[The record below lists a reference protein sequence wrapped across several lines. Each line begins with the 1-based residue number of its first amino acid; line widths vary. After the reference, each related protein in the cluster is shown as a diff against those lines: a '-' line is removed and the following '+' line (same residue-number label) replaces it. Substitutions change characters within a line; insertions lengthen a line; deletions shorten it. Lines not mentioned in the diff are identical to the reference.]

1 MKKHLSTLLGNQR
14 GDLMVEGIVSSAVA
28 TISVLAVTAL
38 FFSMNSAAA
47 STAEHTHQYNALRNI
62 TQQLVANNE
71 APPVGGEAKTIPL
84 DGADY
89 TIWTTPAGEGAES
102 PGGLVHETVHV
113 ATPRKPGTTCTATE
127 LNGCLVDEVN
137 TLKTEGGFVLKHLD
151 EAGKDVNSYKVQI
164 PLQGSGPGTPKEAR
178 YLFSLAPSS
187 AERTVTIKVQD
198 VADPVDHIIEAG
210 ASGFFYG
217 SVLVEPQSG
226 SAASTAEIAFS
237 ISGAPDASFEE
248 ITVYEGPKA
257 P

>member
-1 MKKHLSTLLGNQR
+1 MKKRLSTLLGNQR

-47 STAEHTHQYNALRNI
+47 STAEHTHRYNALRNV
-62 TQQLVANNE
+62 TQQVVANND
-71 APPVGGEAKTIPL
+71 APPIGGEAKTIAL

-89 TIWTTPAGEGAES
+89 TVWTTAADEAAAVPDKV
-102 PGGLVHETVHV
+102 VHETVHV
-113 ATPRKPGTTCTATE
+113 ATPRKPGTSCTATQ
-127 LNGCLVDEVN
+127 LNGCLVDEVSN
-137 TLKTEGGFVLKHLD
+137 LKTEGGFVLKHLA
-151 EAGKDVNSYKVQI
+151 EAGKDISTYKVQL
-164 PLQGSGPGTPKEAR
+164 PMQGSGPGTPKEAR

-187 AERTVTIKVQD
+187 TERTVTIKVQD
-198 VADPVDHIIEAG
+198 VADPVDHVIEAG

-226 SAASTAEIAFS
+226 SAASTAELAFS
-237 ISGAPDASFEE
+237 ISGTPDASFEE